1 LGVGGGFVGFY
12 LAFGPLSLNVVE
24 GVVEVL
30 GFPVRAGSSVVVPL
44 GRSVSVKV
52 LGSFS
57 VSDWSRLRPFDGSV
71 YASMDSIAEGLSVYR
86 SVVLI
91 GPTDSGKST
100 LASWVANKVALRGA
114 VAYYLTTDVGQNE
127 VFCPA
132 FVSLARAR
140 PPVIPGYSES
150 FTDVKPCFVGS
161 FTPSDSVDRYV
172 ECAVELARM
181 ADGPLVVD
189 TDGWVSREGVRVK
202 ARIAEEI
209 GADVIVAVG
218 LDDVVVEQLR
228 SARGAEVV
236 KLTRLVEG
244 RVKTVE
250 ERRIHR
256 ERLLTLRLLG
266 ARQVKVRVDDVEVD
280 GTPLFKGKPLD
291 YGTVRSINPKLVY
304 AEQHGE
310 RIVAVYR
317 GATQP
322 INIDGTLLP
331 LEWEKNL
338 IAAVHCG
345 NQVKPGVVERI
356 DYRTRS
362 IVVRTPC
369 SERINRI
376 EIGKV
381 KVEVK

>member
-1 LGVGGGFVGFY
+1 
-12 LAFGPLSLNVVE
+12 
-24 GVVEVL
+24 
-30 GFPVRAGSSVVVPL
+30 
-44 GRSVSVKV
+44 
-52 LGSFS
+52 
-57 VSDWSRLRPFDGSV
+57 
-71 YASMDSIAEGLSVYR
+71 
-86 SVVLI
+86 
-91 GPTDSGKST
+91 
-100 LASWVANKVALRGA
+100 VALRGA

-132 FVSLARAR
+132 FVALARTS

-172 ECAVELARM
+172 ECVVKLARM
-181 ADGPLVVD
+181 ADGPLIVD
-189 TDGWVSREGVRVK
+189 TDGWVSGEGVRVK

-209 GADVIVAVG
+209 GADVIVAIG
-218 LDDVVVEQLR
+218 LEDVVVEQLR

-236 KLTRLVEG
+236 KLQKLVEG

-291 YGTVRSINPKLVY
+291 YQTVRSINPKLVY
-304 AEQHGE
+304 AEQHRE
-310 RIVAVYR
+310 RIVAVYK
-317 GATQP
+317 GMVQP
-322 INIDGTLLP
+322 VNIDGILIP

-345 NQVKPGVVERI
+345 NQIKPGVVERI
-356 DYRTRS
+356 DYRARS